1 MSRTKSTGQ
10 HEMSTKETPKVYV
23 FTDAF
28 EGASIDPQAD
38 AQRLADKLKEVLARH
53 DYAGAVEVV
62 SIEDYDYPA
71 QDGDWFYGELPAS
84 WNLADTNEV
93 LDALPN
99 WGNQDVSA

>member
-1 MSRTKSTGQ
+1 
-10 HEMSTKETPKVYV
+10 MSTKETPKVCV

-53 DYAGAVEVV
+53 EYAGAVEVV
-62 SIEDYDYPA
+62 SIEDYDCPA

-84 WNLADTNEV
+84 WTLADTNEV
-93 LDALPN
+93 MGALPD
-99 WGNQDVSA
+99 WGNLEVPA